1 MDMCHKTR
9 QNDHDPSRKGHLNIR
24 KMRLPRIRIKRKRRH
39 YRVEKDV
46 LNGNIYQQML
56 LFFFPIFM
64 SYLLQQIYGFADSM
78 ILGHFVGKQGL
89 ASVGGSATAIINV
102 ILNLVAGI
110 NSAVTVLVAQ
120 NYGKRAD
127 DKVNSVIKTGFFVAI
142 AVGALISVVMLIAS
156 PLLLDLMKQ
165 PADSRSSSLIY
176 LRFYFVALIPYFV
189 YQTGLSVLRA
199 LGDIKRPIYFI
210 LIIAVT
216 KILFDLLFAGILKWG
231 VFGTSLATLLSYL
244 ICAIAILHIFK
255 HTPDI
260 YGYDLKKD
268 FGYDREELNGIFNI
282 GIPFALQSVTF
293 ALPGTIMQSKINEFG
308 TDAIAAYSA
317 YNNVDNLFWCFANTI
332 STSTITMTGQNY
344 GAGKYRRVR
353 RIALC
358 AATMEGIGA
367 LFFGLTFNLF
377 GYGLLKLFSNDPAV
391 LEIGISMLKRVSS
404 LYLLYIFVGTISSA
418 CKGCGMAKAPMLIAL
433 FSILFFRIF
442 YLLAFHH
449 DSPVDVVF
457 CLPLSWAL
465 TSTLSAL
472 YFFTNPKLKKDPH
485 EG

>member
-1 MDMCHKTR
+1 M
-9 QNDHDPSRKGHLNIR
+9 NDPSRKGHLNID
-24 KMRLPRIRIKRKRRH
+24 MRLPRIRIKRKRPH
-39 YRVEKDV
+39 YRIEKDV

-56 LFFFPIFM
+56 LFFFPVFM
-64 SYLLQQIYGFADSM
+64 AYLLQQIYGFADSM

-102 ILNLVAGI
+102 ILNLVAGL

-120 NYGKRAD
+120 NYGKRD
-127 DKVNSVIKTGFFVAI
+127 EDKVNSVIKTGFYMAI
-142 AVGALISVVMLIAS
+142 CVGLIIMVVMLILS
-156 PLLLDLMKQ
+156 PWLLDLMKQ
-165 PADSRSSSLIY
+165 PIDSKATSLVY
-176 LRFYFVALIPYFV
+176 LRFYFVAMIPYFI
-189 YQTGLSVLRA
+189 YQTGLSILRA
-199 LGDIKRPIYFI
+199 LGDSKRPIYFI

-231 VFGTSLATLLSYL
+231 VFGTSLATFLSYL
-244 ICAIAILHIFK
+244 ICAATILLIFK

-268 FGYDREELNGIFNI
+268 FGYDKEELKNIFHI
-282 GIPFALQSVTF
+282 GVPFALQSVMF
-293 ALPGTIMQSKINEFG
+293 ALPGTVMQSKINEFG

-358 AATMEGIGA
+358 AAVMEGVGA
-367 LFFGLTFNLF
+367 LLFGLAFNLF
-377 GYGLLKLFSNDPAV
+377 GYGLLTLFSNDPAV
-391 LEIGISMLKRVSS
+391 LEIGMAMLKRVSS
-404 LYLLYIFVGTISSA
+404 LYILYIFVGTVSSA
-418 CKGCGMAKAPMLIAL
+418 CKGCGMAKAPMVIAL

-449 DSPVDVVF
+449 ESPVDVVF

-465 TSTLSAL
+465 TSVLSAL
-472 YFFTNPKLKKDPH
+472 YFYTNSKLKKDPF